1 MTPNDIP
8 LIGYADRLS
17 AGPGETVEFKVSS
30 RSGQPFEARLV
41 RVLCGDP
48 NPDGPGIKEVP
59 VPSGFEGSWPSHPKD
74 AHLGS
79 FARVPGARPEG
90 GAMTVVATVWPTLP
104 AREGQGIVSWLAGE
118 RRPRPDARRRARNGA
133 QGRPAGRAGPALEV
147 AVGKPLRSRAW
158 YRVWGSVDPD
168 SGMMTVGQAPLDET
182 PVVDDAGTAR
192 RQAGALSPAGA
203 GPGLFIA
210 ALGGD
215 PVGGRFN
222 GKIER
227 PYIVGSGPGAA
238 RLAAPRRAGPRLPG
252 HRRLGLLMR
261 DCKPAGGRRRTERLA
276 RRAGST
282 SPPAP

>member
-90 GAMTVVATVWPTLP
+90 GA
-104 AREGQGIVSWLAGE
+104 R
-118 RRPRPDARRRARNGA
+118 
-133 QGRPAGRAGPALEV
+133 
-147 AVGKPLRSRAW
+147 
-158 YRVWGSVDPD
+158 
-168 SGMMTVGQAPLDET
+168 
-182 PVVDDAGTAR
+182 
-192 RQAGALSPAGA
+192 
-203 GPGLFIA
+203 
-210 ALGGD
+210 
-215 PVGGRFN
+215 
-222 GKIER
+222 
-227 PYIVGSGPGAA
+227 
-238 RLAAPRRAGPRLPG
+238 
-252 HRRLGLLMR
+252 
-261 DCKPAGGRRRTERLA
+261 
-276 RRAGST
+276 
-282 SPPAP
+282 